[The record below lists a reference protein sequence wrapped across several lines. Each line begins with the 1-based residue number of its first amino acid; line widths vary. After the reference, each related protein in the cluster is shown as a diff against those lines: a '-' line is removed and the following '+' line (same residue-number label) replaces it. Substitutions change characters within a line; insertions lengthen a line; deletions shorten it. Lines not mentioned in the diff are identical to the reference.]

1 MISSASAEGYLLPEA
16 NPWQWWVWVMK
27 NVLDLEAGRGSCH
40 SDFFFFSFGF
50 AFVGLAGW
58 LSHNFACCGERD
70 F

>member
-40 SDFFFFSFGF
+40 SDFFFFLLVLPLWGW
-50 AFVGLAGW
+50 LAG
-58 LSHNFACCGERD
+58 
-70 F
+70 